1 MADHFS
7 GPRILFDPASDVADV
22 FAFPS
27 PDRPGCLVL
36 VLDVFPAAAPT
47 ALFSDAITYRFR
59 VRPVAPAA
67 DRAAFTF
74 GDTEYGLDFT
84 FATPGRL
91 PGGDDPLQIGTC
103 TTSTGEE
110 VLFLVGG
117 DKPTEAEG
125 LRIFAGPRLDPFF
138 IDLAGVLAADATR
151 KLAFGPGADNV
162 LEGMN
167 VLSIVVEVDPE
178 VVFGL
183 DCGPLLGVVGETV
196 TSGGRPVRLERMGRP
211 EIKNVVLASRSH
223 DLVNRDLEIRDL
235 YNEEDAFS
243 LRPDYV
249 EAYRARFNANLAFFD
264 RLDGELV
271 WPPDD
276 RGTHPLTE
284 LLLADFLVVDIS
296 KPFAEDSCFEIE
308 AALLAGRPH
317 TTCGG
322 RAPNDDIVDTLY
334 TLLVGGVDGP
344 RISDGVDGATQP
356 ATHDFPYLV
365 APNPNPPDLMTVMTA
380 LLAPPEPEAEAA

>member
-7 GPRILFDPASDVADV
+7 GPRILCDPASAVAHV
-22 FAFPS
+22 FSFPS

-67 DRAAFTF
+67 ARAAFTV

-103 TTSTGEE
+103 TTSSGEE
-110 VLFLVGG
+110 VVFLVGG
-117 DKPTEAEG
+117 DKHAEAEG

-138 IDLAGVLAADATR
+138 IDLAGVPAADATQ
-151 KLAFGPGADNV
+151 KPAFRPGADNV
-162 LEGMN
+162 LQGMN
-167 VLSIVVEVDPE
+167 VLSILVEVDPE

-211 EIKNVVLASRSH
+211 EIKYVVLASKSH
-223 DLVNRDLEIRDL
+223 DLVNSDLEIRDL
-235 YNEEDAFS
+235 YNEENAFA
-243 LRPDYV
+243 LRPEYV

-264 RLDGELV
+264 RLEN
-271 WPPDD
+271 
-276 RGTHPLTE
+276 
-284 LLLADFLVVDIS
+284 S
-296 KPFAEDSCFEIE
+296 S
-308 AALLAGRPH
+308 GRR
-317 TTCGG
+317 TT
-322 RAPNDDIVDTLY
+322 RAPT
-334 TLLVGGVDGP
+334 P
-344 RISDGVDGATQP
+344 
-356 ATHDFPYLV
+356 
-365 APNPNPPDLMTVMTA
+365 
-380 LLAPPEPEAEAA
+380 

>member
-7 GPRILFDPASDVADV
+7 GPRILFDPASDIADV

-47 ALFSDAITYRFR
+47 ALFSDAITHRFR
-59 VRPVAPAA
+59 VRPLA
-67 DRAAFTF
+67 RAAERAGFTV
-74 GDTEYGLDFT
+74 GETEYGLDFT
-84 FATPGRL
+84 FAAPGQI
-91 PGGDDPLQIGTC
+91 PGSDEPVQIGTC
-103 TTSTGEE
+103 TTPSGEQF
-110 VLFLVGG
+110 LFQVG
-117 DKPTEAEG
+117 DEKPTEAEG
-125 LRIFAGPRLDPFF
+125 LRIFTGPRLDPFF
-138 IDLAGVLAADATR
+138 IDLAGVLAADATQ
-151 KLAFGPGADNV
+151 KLAFRPGADNV
-162 LEGMN
+162 LDGMN

-211 EIKNVVLASRSH
+211 EIKNVVLASKSY
-223 DLVNRDLEIRDL
+223 DPVNSDLEIRDL
-235 YNEEDAFS
+235 YNEEDAFGV
-243 LRPDYV
+243 RPDYAG
-249 EAYRARFNANLAFFD
+249 AYRARFDANLAFFD

-271 WPPDD
+271 WPPDE
-276 RGTHPLTE
+276 RGAHPLTE
-284 LLLADFLVVDIS
+284 LLLADFLVVDVS
-296 KPFAEDSCFEIE
+296 KPFSEDSCLEIE
-308 AALLAGRPH
+308 TALLAGRPH

-334 TLLVGGVDGP
+334 TLLVNGVDGP
-344 RISDGVDGATQP
+344 RISDGVDHATRP
-356 ATHDFPYLV
+356 ATHEFPYLV

-380 LLAPPEPEAEAA
+380 LLAPPEPEGEAA

>member
-59 VRPVAPAA
+59 VRPVTRAA
-67 DRAAFTF
+67 DRAAFTVA
-74 GDTEYGLDFT
+74 DTEYGLDFT
-84 FATPGRL
+84 FATPGQI
-91 PGGDDPLQIGTC
+91 PGSDEPVQIGTC
-103 TTSTGEE
+103 TTPSGEQ
-110 VLFLVGG
+110 VLFQVGNET
-117 DKPTEAEG
+117 PTEAEG

-138 IDLAGVLAADATR
+138 IDLAGVLAADATQ
-151 KLAFGPGADNV
+151 KLAFRLGAANV

-211 EIKNVVLASRSH
+211 EIKNVVLASKSY
-223 DLVNRDLEIRDL
+223 DPVNSDLEIRDL
-235 YNEEDAFS
+235 YNEEDAFA
-243 LRPDYV
+243 LRPDYAG
-249 EAYRARFNANLAFFD
+249 AYRARFDANLAFFD
-264 RLDGELV
+264 RLDGDRV

-276 RGTHPLTE
+276 QGTHPLTE

-296 KPFAEDSCFEIE
+296 QPFSEDSCFEIE
-308 AALLAGRPH
+308 TALLAGRPH

-334 TLLVGGVDGP
+334 TLLVNGVDGS
-344 RISDGVDGATQP
+344 RISDGVDHATRP
-356 ATHDFPYLV
+356 AVHEFPYLV
-365 APNPNPPDLMTVMTA
+365 APNPNPPDIMTVMTA
-380 LLAPPEPEAEAA
+380 LLAPPEPEEEAA

>member
-36 VLDVFPAAAPT
+36 VLDVFPAAAPA

-67 DRAAFTF
+67 DRVAFTV

-84 FATPGRL
+84 FATPGQV
-91 PGGDDPLQIGTC
+91 PGSDEPVQIGTC
-103 TTSTGEE
+103 TTPSGEQI
-110 VLFLVGG
+110 LFQVGS
-117 DKPTEAEG
+117 DTPAEAEG

-138 IDLAGVLAADATR
+138 IDLAGVLAADATQ
-151 KLAFGPGADNV
+151 KLAFRPGADNV

-211 EIKNVVLASRSH
+211 EIKNVVLASKSY
-223 DLVNRDLEIRDL
+223 DPVNSDLEIRDL
-235 YNEEDAFS
+235 YNEEDAFA

-276 RGTHPLTE
+276 HGTHPLTE

-308 AALLAGRPH
+308 TALLAGRPH

-344 RISDGVDGATQP
+344 RISDGVDQATRP
-356 ATHDFPYLV
+356 ATRDFPYLV

-380 LLAPPEPEAEAA
+380 LAPPEPEVEAA